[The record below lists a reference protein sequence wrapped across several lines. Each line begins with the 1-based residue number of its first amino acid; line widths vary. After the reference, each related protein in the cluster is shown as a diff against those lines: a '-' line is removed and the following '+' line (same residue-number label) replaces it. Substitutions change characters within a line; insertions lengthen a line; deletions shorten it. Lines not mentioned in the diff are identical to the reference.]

1 MNNNSFNI
9 NHYDDKP
16 IINELGFR
24 EYDARWIYPK
34 QINLSGIKKIGYGLG
49 QLMIEENIK
58 KEIVIGHDYRS
69 YSEEVKNALISG
81 LLSYGITV
89 FDIGLTISPGAYFA
103 QYDLNCKSVAMVTAS
118 HNENGWTGFKMGVN
132 RPLTFGPDLMNK
144 LKEIC
149 LNDLNPK
156 KNHGEYK
163 FIEGMNAKYINDI
176 TNKNNIKR
184 KLKAVVACGNGT
196 SSIFSPE
203 ILEKIGIEVIKIHCD
218 LDYSFPNYNPNPE
231 DLKMLKNLSEE
242 VIRNNADIGFA
253 FDGDGDRVGLITNA
267 GDMIFPD
274 KQMMLFSEDILNNKK
289 GSIVFDVKCSNH
301 LINLISKNGGT
312 PIMAPTGHFHIKKA
326 IKKNSALLGGE
337 MSGHIFFND
346 KWYGF
351 DDGPYAAARAA
362 EILAKSNKSISEIF
376 SDFPES
382 FSTPELNITVTDE
395 NKFEIID
402 RFMANSNIDGDKI
415 LIDGLRVNFNDG
427 WGLLR
432 ASNTTPKL
440 VLRFE
445 GDTEDNLNQ
454 IKNLFEN
461 NFLKIFPDIKLDYH

>member
-1 MNNNSFNI
+1 MISESI
-9 NHYDDKP
+9 
-16 IINELGFR
+16 FR
-24 EYDARWIYPK
+24 ENDIRGTYPEELNESVIKEIAKGIAKKCFQEDITSIVVARDGR
-34 QINLSGIKKIGYGLG
+34 LSGESLLTTFCNAIAQYGIDVNNIGLATSPMLYFAA
-49 QLMIEENIK
+49 K
-58 KEIVIGHDYRS
+58 KENS
-69 YSEEVKNALISG
+69 KSG
-81 LLSYGITV
+81 IMIT
-89 FDIGLTISPGAYFA
+89 G
-103 QYDLNCKSVAMVTAS
+103 S
-118 HNENGWTGFKMGVN
+118 HNPKNYNGIKMVINDNSVSGSEILNLIKNDETLNDSSVGEI
-132 RPLTFGPDLMNK
+132 TYSDI
-144 LKEIC
+144 KEIYISEI
-149 LNDLNPK
+149 L
-156 KNHGEYK
+156 KN
-163 FIEGMNAKYINDI
+163 IDTDI
-176 TNKNNIKR
+176 SELR
-184 KLKAVVACGNGT
+184 VVIDCGNGAAG
-196 SSIFSPE
+196 FVAPE
-203 ILEKIGIEVIKIHCD
+203 LFKRMGCDVIE
-218 LDYSFPNYNPNPE
+218 LYSEVDGNFPNHHPDPGKLENLE
-231 DLKMLKNLSEE
+231 DIISKVKDK
-242 VIRNNADIGFA
+242 NADIGFA

-301 LINLISKNGGT
+301 LSNLISKNGGT

-445 GDTEDNLNQ
+445 GDTEESMSRIQNEFISELSRICPEIDINL
-454 IKNLFEN
+454 
-461 NFLKIFPDIKLDYH
+461 D